1 MLLRW
6 TKVTKPDKSGHQSET
21 PSHHSLAILS
31 ALGDL
36 DVLPVEML
44 IAVLQ
49 ISDLHTLSAFT
60 LINRQAKAIADGFM
74 PYRLIKAIAPH
85 ILVVFTKTEVASHF
99 TAVQVVDAL
108 CSNSC
113 AICGRF
119 GTYLWV
125 PDCIRCCIS
134 CLRFSPELMAMT
146 KQDAKAAF
154 GLSEESLSKVPIVH
168 SLPGKY
174 DSPIICGDYYKRR
187 LVIKSGNSSQD
198 RSWGTWNG
206 GRVKFIHQFTYLT
219 G

>member
-1 MLLRW
+1 MMFKFVVVYVFETTQSQHSFISKMADNPVRREIVCLLGYNWGDALVIRSCDEQKSRNR
-6 TKVTKPDKSGHQSET
+6 TKHKVDIS

-44 IAVLQ
+44 NAVLQ

-119 GTYLWV
+119 G
-125 PDCIRCCIS
+125 
-134 CLRFSPELMAMT
+134 A
-146 KQDAKAAF
+146 
-154 GLSEESLSKVPIVH
+154 
-168 SLPGKY
+168 
-174 DSPIICGDYYKRR
+174 
-187 LVIKSGNSSQD
+187 
-198 RSWGTWNG
+198 
-206 GRVKFIHQFTYLT
+206 
-219 G
+219 